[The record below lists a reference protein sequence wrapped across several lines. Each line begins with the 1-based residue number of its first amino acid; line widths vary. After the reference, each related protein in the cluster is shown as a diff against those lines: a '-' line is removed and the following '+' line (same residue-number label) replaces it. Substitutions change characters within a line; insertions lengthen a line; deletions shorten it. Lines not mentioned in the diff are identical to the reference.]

1 MIETQTN
8 LTDLKRQ
15 MTFVD
20 FNDANFHL
28 SVSDGERSQN
38 KDTLLNA
45 LIYRP
50 TIYQRNDIKWIAAHA
65 WRAKAKEQGIAALK
79 EAKRCLDPS
88 LITEAAEPI
97 AALIR
102 QLIGTVPAQAMT
114 CVPCGHSRRPDC
126 FGKQLAHRVA
136 QLLGVPFIQVFA
148 DRPCPGVS
156 HPRRSAKLPPLQ
168 QIGNPPR
175 SVILVDDLSTS
186 GRHLEEV
193 VLAMRRLGA
202 SASAFAWIS
211 GSATR
216 GTSLSEMSFESAK
229 QHLSRPAEVPS
240 RSWGRSIE

>member
-1 MIETQTN
+1 MNDTQTS
-8 LTDLKRQ
+8 LADFRTQ

-20 FNDANFHL
+20 FNDANFH
-28 SVSDGERSQN
+28 VAISDAERSRH
-38 KDTLLNA
+38 KETLLNA

-50 TIYQRNDIKWIAAHA
+50 TIYQRNDIRWIAANA
-65 WRAKAKEQGIAALK
+65 WRAKAKERGIAALR

-97 AALIR
+97 AALVR
-102 QLIGTVPAQAMT
+102 QLAGAASAQAVT

-136 QLLGVPFIQVFA
+136 ELLGVPFIQVFS

-156 HPRRSAKLPPLQ
+156 HPRRSAKLPPLE

-175 SVILVDDLSTS
+175 SVMLVDDLSTS

-193 VLAMRRLGA
+193 VLALRRLGA

-211 GSATR
+211 GLATR
-216 GTSLSEMSFESAK
+216 GTSLSEMSFEYAGR
-229 QHLSRPAEVPS
+229 HLSRTAEA
-240 RSWGRSIE
+240 RSPPWGRSIE